1 MIRYAQS
8 RRTKVS
14 CLTWWP
20 RPSHLSL
27 LLHWHC
33 SRSLQLRQDG
43 LEEQKDW
50 VYFADEL
57 GEYVDASRKGIS
69 VAVVGL
75 KVTVISSLSSLLP
88 ILDSSHSR
96 LEPMRSPLLKRI
108 TILLLSSLLQVL
120 FPKALL
126 QWTSCK
132 QISTWELFFRESD
145 LRTLWLRKTY
155 ASANLLFFFSFSVDT
170 LIKYH

>member
-20 RPSHLSL
+20 GPSHLSP

-96 LEPMRSPLLKRI
+96 LEPEE
-108 TILLLSSLLQVL
+108 SSVETYHNSTSFLIASGVVPQSTPAVNLLQTN
-120 FPKALL
+120 FY
-126 QWTSCK
+126 
-132 QISTWELFFRESD
+132 
-145 LRTLWLRKTY
+145 LRIVFQGIWPTNSLT
-155 ASANLLFFFSFSVDT
+155 
-170 LIKYH
+170 